1 MCHGRYGD
9 DVEPAVLLAYAGA
22 WGALTVLPGPDTA
35 LTLKHAIVDG
45 RASALRTTLGSC
57 TALLFHVLAA
67 GLGLSAILAQS
78 ATAFTVVK
86 LLGAG
91 YLAYLGLRLILA
103 RTNTEAEAG
112 AGAASAA
119 PPTRSTSPYVQGVLT
134 GLLNPKS
141 GLFFLTFLPQF
152 LNPDRSIAGQL
163 VILAPLT
170 VVIAAAWLLAII
182 ALARRARGLV
192 ARPRVQEVVQRLTG
206 TAFVVIATR
215 LAGASR

>member
-1 MCHGRYGD
+1 MRCGRRDTRYGD
-9 DVEPAVLLAYAGA
+9 RVEPAVLLAYAGA
-22 WGALTVLPGPDTA
+22 WGALAVLPGPDTA

-78 ATAFTVVK
+78 AAAFTVVK
-86 LLGAG
+86 FLGAG
-91 YLAYLGLRLILA
+91 YLVYLGLRLILA
-103 RTNTEAEAG
+103 RTDSG
-112 AGAASAA
+112 AGAPAST
-119 PPTRSTSPYVQGVLT
+119 PPRRSASPYAQGVLT

-141 GLFFLTFLPQF
+141 ALFFLTFLPQF
-152 LNPDRSIAGQL
+152 LDPDRPIAAQL
-163 VILAPLT
+163 AVLAPLT
-170 VVIAAAWLLAII
+170 VAIAAAWLLAII
-182 ALARRARGLV
+182 ALARRVRGLV

-215 LAGASR
+215 MVGASR